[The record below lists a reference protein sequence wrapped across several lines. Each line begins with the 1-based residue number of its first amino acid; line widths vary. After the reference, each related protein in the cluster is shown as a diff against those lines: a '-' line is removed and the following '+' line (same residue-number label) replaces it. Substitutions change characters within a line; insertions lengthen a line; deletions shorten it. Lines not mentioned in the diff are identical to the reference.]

1 MLFKGMNKALS
12 SDNACFVSYYRSAR
26 IVLEYTTV
34 KIPKLCNVGI
44 WYIKQC

>member
-1 MLFKGMNKALS
+1 MLFEGMNGALS
-12 SDNACFVSYYRSAR
+12 SDNACFVSYYRSAG
-26 IVLEYTTV
+26 VEYTTV